1 MSEFLANM
9 ATGPGLIHLA
19 ISFFVLSVFLL
30 ATYMSLK
37 GHTMARYFLWAWG
50 GLLLVATPFIA
61 SLATGVSTAIAAG
74 LSVGFIPYLMIWFN
88 RRSSQLEHV
97 QQELRQVLAESNNRM
112 DAERRRI
119 SRQLHD
125 DINPRLVLA
134 KLELKQVMALINN
147 EIPDAEIASKVQQLL
162 SNTQQTISD
171 IYNDTREVIKS
182 TRIEIIDSVGLVAA
196 VESMVQNY
204 KGALERPE
212 IIFSHNIKKRPML
225 PDAIAANAYRII
237 QEALLNAV
245 KHADASTITISL
257 QLSGKRYSV
266 VIADD
271 GIGLSAKKGQ
281 GIGLSD
287 MRERARTLNGGLI
300 VEGGPGGGTKIS
312 FSFLHPDS

>member
-1 MSEFLANM
+1 MSDFVANM
-9 ATGPGLIHLA
+9 ATGPALIHLA
-19 ISFFVLSVFLL
+19 ISLFVLSVFLL

-97 QQELRQVLAESNNRM
+97 QQELRQVLTESNNRM

-134 KLELKQVMALINN
+134 KLELKQVITLVKD
-147 EIPDAEIASKVQQLL
+147 EIPDPEIASTVQELL
-162 SNTQQTISD
+162 SKTQQTISE

-182 TRIEIIDSVGLVAA
+182 TRIEIIDSIGLVAA
-196 VESMVQNY
+196 VESMVRNY
-204 KGALERPE
+204 KGVLDRPE

-245 KHADASTITISL
+245 KHADASTITISI

-281 GIGLSD
+281 GIGLID
-287 MRERARTLNGGLI
+287 MRERARALNGGLI
-300 VEGGPGGGTKIS
+300 VEGGPSGGTKIS